1 MEFYLIISIITSIL
15 FYISSNVADKSPILS
30 RVLFLLF
37 ILLPTTI
44 GGLRNWNLGTDML
57 GYGTIYFYDACSN
70 KNLLKHLG
78 SYESTEYGYHL
89 LNWLCARTT
98 VAINFFLFV
107 AELIKIILVG
117 LTAWKFRNQ
126 INTFIFIFAYM
137 LFFWW
142 YGFSLMRQSIALCFC
157 LYSLVCLYDKKYIPF
172 IILVI
177 LGYLFHN
184 SAIFILIIPVIIFFS
199 TFKRRLPIVIFSS
212 IGIFVF
218 ASLLFSIAADSGLF
232 AESKRELYLDS
243 GVTSAKTNILIM
255 AAFLLF
261 TFVAKIRNKDLRFFI
276 RACSMYGLMFLSLS
290 SLFEVAFRVSFYPM
304 LALLIAVP
312 MAIQSLNKT
321 MRNISTI
328 AFVSLF
334 ILHIVIAAIHGMAD
348 TIPYKSTILF
358 NLL

>member
-1 MEFYLIISIITSIL
+1 M
-15 FYISSNVADKSPILS
+15 SP
-30 RVLFLLF
+30 RRC
-37 ILLPTTI
+37 TNT
-44 GGLRNWNLGTDML
+44 
-57 GYGTIYFYDACSN
+57 CS
-70 KNLLKHLG
+70 
-78 SYESTEYGYHL
+78 
-89 LNWLCARTT
+89 A
-98 VAINFFLFV
+98 
-107 AELIKIILVG
+107 
-117 LTAWKFRNQ
+117 
-126 INTFIFIFAYM
+126 
-137 LFFWW
+137 
-142 YGFSLMRQSIALCFC
+142 
-157 LYSLVCLYDKKYIPF
+157 P
-172 IILVI
+172 
-177 LGYLFHN
+177 
-184 SAIFILIIPVIIFFS
+184 
-199 TFKRRLPIVIFSS
+199 
-212 IGIFVF
+212 
-218 ASLLFSIAADSGLF
+218 LF